1 MNRKSDL
8 AKAIDNLSCKTKEKI
23 AKLKT
28 WDLQN
33 DIGYGEKN
41 NNFLAFEDGDQ

>member
-8 AKAIDNLSCKTKEKI
+8 VKAFDNLTCKTKDKM

-33 DIGYGEKN
+33 DIGYREK
-41 NNFLAFEDGDQ
+41 LYKLSRL